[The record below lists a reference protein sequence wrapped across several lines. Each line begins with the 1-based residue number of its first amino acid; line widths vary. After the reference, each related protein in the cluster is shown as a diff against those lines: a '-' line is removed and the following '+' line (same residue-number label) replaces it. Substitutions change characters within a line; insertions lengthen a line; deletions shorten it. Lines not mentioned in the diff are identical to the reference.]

1 MGGLPLY
8 DLEWKLRG
16 EIQKKGIDDEVFG
29 FDGLQSD

>member
-1 MGGLPLY
+1 
-8 DLEWKLRG
+8 LEWKLRG